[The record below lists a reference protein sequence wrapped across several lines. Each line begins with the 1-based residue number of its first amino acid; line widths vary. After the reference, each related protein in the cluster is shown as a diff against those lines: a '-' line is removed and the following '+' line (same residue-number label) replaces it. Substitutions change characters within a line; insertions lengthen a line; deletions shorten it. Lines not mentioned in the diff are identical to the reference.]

1 MPGAT
6 DYFYVASEGGN
17 YNVVAT
23 DANGC
28 EVEAVI
34 FDVVA
39 DVQLAIGSGQFAI
52 FPNPVDDKFTI
63 LNLDARLTKAHRGVK
78 STIEVS
84 LYNLFGELAVCL
96 PIANCALPIEFDA

>member
-23 DANGC
+23 DASNGC

-39 DVQLAIGSGQFAI
+39 ECSVSNWKWTICNI
-52 FPNPVDDKFTI
+52 PNPVDDKFTI
-63 LNLDARLTKAHRGVK
+63 LNLDA
-78 STIEVS
+78 
-84 LYNLFGELAVCL
+84 
-96 PIANCALPIEFDA
+96 